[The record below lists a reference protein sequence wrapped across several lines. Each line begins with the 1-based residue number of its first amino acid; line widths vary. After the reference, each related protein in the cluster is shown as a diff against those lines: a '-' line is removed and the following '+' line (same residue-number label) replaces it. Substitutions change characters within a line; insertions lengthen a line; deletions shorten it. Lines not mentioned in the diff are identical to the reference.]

1 MSNSNNRHKYDD
13 IINLPHHTSPT
24 RPRMTMIDR
33 AAQFSPFAALT
44 GYDAAVK
51 ETARLTENRIELDE
65 YEKSALNDRLQI
77 VQERLSDTP
86 EISITY
92 FVPDERKSG
101 GAYCTETGVTIKI
114 DYYERAVIMRSGTHI
129 PIDEIIGIEGDLFNQ
144 LDGNMI

>member
-1 MSNSNNRHKYDD
+1 MSNSNNTHKYDD
-13 IINLPHHTSPT
+13 IINLPHYPASK
-24 RPRMTMIDR
+24 RPRMAMIDR

-51 ETARLTENRIELDE
+51 ETARLTKERVELDE
-65 YEKSALNDRLQI
+65 YQKSALNERLQI
-77 VQERLSDTP
+77 LQERLSNAP
-86 EISITY
+86 VISITY

-101 GAYCTETGVTIKI
+101 GAYCTETGVIKKI

>member
-1 MSNSNNRHKYDD
+1 MSNSNNMHKYDD
-13 IINLPHHTSPT
+13 IINLPHYTSSK
-24 RPRMTMIDR
+24 RPRMAMIDR

-44 GYDAAVK
+44 GYDAAAK
-51 ETARLTENRIELDE
+51 ETARLTEDWVELDE
-65 YEKSALNDRLQI
+65 YQKSALNDRIQI
-77 VQERLSDTP
+77 LQERLSNTP
-86 EISITY
+86 VISITY

-101 GAYCTETGVTIKI
+101 GAYCTETGIIKKI

>member
-1 MSNSNNRHKYDD
+1 MSNSNNMHKYDD
-13 IINLPHHTSPT
+13 IINLPHYTSSK
-24 RPRMTMIDR
+24 RPRMAMIDR

-51 ETARLTENRIELDE
+51 ETARLTEDWVELDE
-65 YEKSALNDRLQI
+65 YQKSALNDRLQI
-77 VQERLSDTP
+77 LQERLSNTP
-86 EISITY
+86 VISITY

-101 GAYCTETGVTIKI
+101 GAYCTETGIIKKI
-114 DYYERAVIMRSGTHI
+114 DYYERADNMRSGTHN

>member
-1 MSNSNNRHKYDD
+1 MMDRLLMKNRNSSFLRSKKKLPSIRRCGMSNSNNRHKYDD

-86 EISITY
+86 VISIKY
-92 FVPDERKSG
+92 LVPDERKSG
-101 GAYCTETGVTIKI
+101 CAY
-114 DYYERAVIMRSGTHI
+114 
-129 PIDEIIGIEGDLFNQ
+129 
-144 LDGNMI
+144 